1 MDWVAVHYVKIFFKQ
16 VEKIKMTLNEMAKES
31 GFYDD
36 CKLSLRVLCE
46 ELELDDFEFADITKF
61 ILCDGRKVI
70 RDCWLDNMNVER
82 LIEIF
87 GERLVR
93 RYSIDIDHSC
103 NEIEIYVE
111 VE

>member
-1 MDWVAVHYVKIFFKQ
+1 
-16 VEKIKMTLNEMAKES
+16 MTLNEMATAF

-36 CKLSLRVLCE
+36 RKLTLR
-46 ELELDDFEFADITKF
+46 ELSEMLDLSNFEFADITKF
-61 ILCDGRKVI
+61 ILCDKHKVI
-70 RDCWLDNMNVER
+70 RDAYLDDMIVER
-82 LIEIF
+82 FIDIF
-87 GERLVR
+87 GERQVK